1 MTQFSD
7 DKQDEENYGDKMEA
21 LAKMG
26 VNAFLSWTDDAQE
39 AVSSLL
45 TETALEVRKMKLS
58 LAQPCS
64 GNNSTC

>member
-1 MTQFSD
+1 MLT
-7 DKQDEENYGDKMEA
+7 
-21 LAKMG
+21 LAQLA
-26 VNAFLSWTDDAQE
+26 VDTYLLWTHDAQG